1 MAVRAL
7 DKAKFEFLQKYS
19 NAELYT
25 LIFTSYKKYPTELV
39 KVADLEILAKKKI
52 SQIIN
57 VLGIVQVTT
66 LQDFF
71 ETVNQVRQQ
80 VATLPADELA
90 FLNSLVD
97 SAGSIDAQDAAF
109 ANAALGAGGG

>member
-19 NAELYT
+19 NSELYT
-25 LIFTSYKKYPTELV
+25 LIFTDYKKYPTELV
-39 KVADLEILAKKKI
+39 KIGDLETLARTKI

-66 LQDFF
+66 LKDFF

-80 VATLPADELA
+80 VEAVPADELA
-90 FLNSLVD
+90 AIEALVD
-97 SAGSIDAQDAAF
+97 SAGSISEQDAAF
-109 ANAALGAGGG
+109 ANAAQGAGGG

>member
-19 NAELYT
+19 NSELYT
-25 LIFTSYKKYPTELV
+25 LIFTDYKKYPTELV
-39 KVADLEILAKKKI
+39 KVADLEVLARTKI

-80 VATLPADELA
+80 IEVVPADELA
-90 FLNSLVD
+90 ALAALQD
-97 SAGSIDAQDAAF
+97 AAGSISDQDAAF
-109 ANAALGAGGG
+109 ANAAQGAGGG